1 MIIKGSRYSETSE
14 TRNDDTRS
22 IATSMPYTTDS
33 YFSIVTRQ
41 YETFASLATA
51 HLKDPTLYWKI
62 ADLNKSLSYPDFI
75 PQGTVIKIPLK

>member
-1 MIIKGSRYSETSE
+1 MIIRGSRYLSTSE
-14 TRNDDTRS
+14 TRNDDTKL
-22 IATSMPYTTDS
+22 IAVNTPYTTDS
-33 YFSIVTRQ
+33 YYSVVTRQ
-41 YETFASLATA
+41 YETFSSLATA